1 MTFCTAIKC
10 VDGRT
15 HTPVIS
21 FLTERFQCDYVDF
34 VTEPGVNR
42 IIAENLD
49 DTAVASIVR
58 RVDISVQKH
67 QSRGIAISSHADCA
81 GNPAPEDEQR
91 THTIAAVKY
100 IRTQF
105 PSVPVI
111 GLWVDA
117 NWTVSELEID

>member
-15 HTPVIS
+15 TQPVIS
-21 FLTERFQCDYVDF
+21 FLTTRFKCDYVDL

-42 IIAENLD
+42 IIADNLD
-49 DTAVASIVR
+49 DTTVASIIR
-58 RVDISVQKH
+58 RVDISVEKH
-67 QSRGIAISSHADCA
+67 QSRGIAISGHADCA
-81 GNPAPEDEQR
+81 GNPAPADEQR
-91 THTIAAVKY
+91 SHTIAAVKY
-100 IRTQF
+100 IRAHF